1 MSITCGEFVYLN
13 EQRYQCCIS
22 VKNQPNKTKTPP
34 QLILLIWG
42 FFQTFLV
49 NYGNVLNY
57 CITLPPNRQVFQHR
71 TDWVFMHHALVE
83 VSEDYTK
90 NFTHAPTTLTLF
102 EEQHSSLTVSAT
114 IKLENETIKSTAKHP
129 EQSSKLPWSYSC
141 WRKMHQ
147 NSKRV
152 ESLDLQWISQPS
164 CGSQNSS
171 IHSLYPTTLGSD
183 RSWQEVLGLLHSLG
197 PDYLPKGSATATR
210 KLFRHTEKQVNP
222 FEEDHLG
229 VGLPGAYYYFS
240 LTPIFSFTAHIVVK
254 MPLCKK
260 TLHTR

>member
-1 MSITCGEFVYLN
+1 MSITCGEVIYLN
-13 EQRYQCCIS
+13 KQKYQCCIS
-22 VKNQPNKTKTPP
+22 AKKQPNKTKPP
-34 QLILLIWG
+34 PPPPKLILLIWG

-49 NYGNVLNY
+49 NYDNVLNY
-57 CITLPPNRQVFQHR
+57 CITLPPNRQVFQRR

-83 VSEDYTK
+83 VSKDYTK
-90 NFTHAPTTLTLF
+90 NFTHVPTTSTLF

-129 EQSSKLPWSYSC
+129 EQSSKLPWSYTC

-152 ESLDLQWISQPS
+152 ELLDLQWISQPS

-210 KLFRHTEKQVNP
+210 KLFGHTEKASKPIQ
-222 FEEDHLG
+222 G
-229 VGLPGAYYYFS
+229 RLPRCW
-240 LTPIFSFTAHIVVK
+240 FTWRLLLF
-254 MPLCKK
+254 LCNSY
-260 TLHTR
+260 LQFHRPYCG